1 MHHYQQHQQKITVE
15 MLSKQL
21 FQPQIKIDCTGMNRA
36 GQACLTSKLY
46 QNQARPIIIILPSV
60 EHAEKFTDDLAFF
73 NQPESV
79 PLIYFPPY
87 NILPFKYLAYHNET
101 AAKRIKALYQLSESS
116 IPPIVVTT
124 VEAVLQKIIPRA
136 EILNFAELLMSG
148 EEIDRDQLI
157 EKLVIGGYI
166 RTMLVEEPGDFCV
179 RGGII
184 DIFSPL
190 YENPLRIELYGD
202 MVDSLRFFSATGQ
215 RTISTVDEV
224 VILPAREIILPK
236 ENLKTV
242 IARIRK
248 QAAAIELSSS
258 AVREIVDRIKNEGIF
273 PGLESLSP
281 LIFSKPAT
289 FFDYISDEALIIL
302 SEPADLA
309 KSAAAAWER
318 ILKNYHQAR
327 DEQRLCVEPDQL
339 YLDWDEASALIS
351 EKIPFSFKTLPV
363 ISKAARP
370 ESQSIICEMSTY
382 DNTDLCQQLKNSRKE
397 ENLFLPLADWVMAN
411 QAIGITSFFVF
422 HSESQAHRL
431 ESILRAYGIEL
442 ILYNSADQ
450 FKISGGH
457 SYTQAFICFGELSSG
472 FVWAQ
477 ESVAYITESEIFG
490 KKHHFKKKTTQKA
503 RTDLLVFEDL
513 KQGDL
518 VVHTSQGIGRYEGL
532 IKLVVDRTQNDFLL
546 IVYKDE
552 DKLYLPVD
560 RMSMI
565 QKYMGVDGYK
575 PILDKMGGKS
585 WTRIKEKIKKSTE
598 KMAGEL
604 LKLYAGRKVK
614 NGVSYNI
621 ADTEMAEFVDNFPYE
636 ETVDQSKA
644 IEDVLEDMRKP
655 VPMDRLICGDV
666 GYGKTEVALRASF
679 MAVNNHKQVAILVP
693 TTVLAEQHFA
703 VFKARCEKYPLKIGC
718 LSRFRSKKKQT
729 QIIKELKDGTID
741 IIIGTHRLI
750 QKDISF
756 KSLGLFIL
764 DEEQRFGVAHKEKL
778 KKIRNS
784 VDVLALTA
792 TPIPRTLHL
801 SLMGIRDI
809 SIIST
814 PPEHR
819 HSIMTYVSEFDD
831 AVIIEAVRNEL
842 RRGGQIFFVHN
853 NIHSIYKMADHLKK
867 LVPEIKL
874 GVAHGRLRKNEL
886 EKTMF
891 SFFKKELDMLVC
903 TTIIESGLDVSSA
916 NTIIVNRA
924 DRFGLSQI
932 YQLRGRVGRSE
943 KQAFAYLF
951 IPKESSL
958 STNARKRLKV
968 LMEHSDLGS
977 GFQIA
982 MSDLKIRGG
991 GAILGASQSG
1001 HIAAVGYDMFLKL
1014 MEDSINE
1021 LKGEHV
1027 VEDLEPEINLSMS
1040 TFIAETY
1047 IPDIDQRLSIYR
1059 RLAKMTELQEISG
1072 LKAEFLDRFGK
1083 LPEETANLLLKI
1095 MLKVMSIKAGVKRLD
1110 LYGKG
1115 LALHF
1120 SEVHQKKPFGIVA
1133 LLESSKIQY
1142 EFTQDHILKAQ
1153 LKPAATTGL
1162 LSQTKLILSNIAR
1175 YVNPSETDNS

>member
-1 MHHYQQHQQKITVE
+1 MHYYQQKNHQKITIE
-15 MLSKQL
+15 MLNEQL
-21 FQPQIKIDCTGMNRA
+21 FQRQTKIDCTGINRS
-36 GQACLTSKLY
+36 GQAFLTYKLY
-46 QNQARPIIIILPSV
+46 QKQAGSIIIILPSV

-73 NQPESV
+73 SQTESV
-79 PLIYFPPY
+79 PTKSAQIVYFPPY

-116 IPPIVVTT
+116 APLIVVTT
-124 VEAVLQKIIPRA
+124 VEAVLQKIIPKA
-136 EILNFAELLMSG
+136 EILNFAELLMRG
-148 EEIDRDQLI
+148 EEIDRDKLI

-190 YENPLRIELYGD
+190 YDEPLRIELYGD
-202 MVDSLRFFSATGQ
+202 MVDSLRFFSPTGQ
-215 RTISTVDEV
+215 RTLSTVDEA

-242 IARIRK
+242 IARIRE
-248 QAAAIELSSS
+248 QAAAVELSSS

-281 LIFSKPAT
+281 LIFSKLAT
-289 FFDYISDEALIIL
+289 FFDYIPDKALIIL
-302 SEPADLA
+302 SEPADLE
-309 KSAAAAWER
+309 KSAAAARER

-327 DEQRLCVEPDQL
+327 DEQRICVEPGQL

-351 EKIPFSFKTLPV
+351 EKRPLSFKILPV
-363 ISKAARP
+363 LSRTAMP
-370 ESQSIICEMSTY
+370 ESQSVVCEMHTS
-382 DNTDLCQQLKNSRKE
+382 DNSDLREQLKNSRKE
-397 ENLFLPLADWVMAN
+397 ENLFLPLADWVTGN

-422 HSESQAHRL
+422 RSESQAHRL

-442 ILYNSADQ
+442 ILYNIADKVKTSA
-450 FKISGGH
+450 S
-457 SYTQAFICFGELSSG
+457 QAFICFGELSGG

-477 ESVAYITESEIFG
+477 ESIAYITESEIFG
-490 KKHHFKKKTTQKA
+490 KKYHFKKKTTQKA

-518 VVHTSQGIGRYEGL
+518 VVHTRQGIGRYEGL
-532 IKLVVDRTQNDFLL
+532 IKLVVDRSQNDFLL
-546 IVYKDE
+546 IIYKDE

-560 RMSMI
+560 RMSLI

-585 WTRIKEKIKKSTE
+585 WARIKEKIKKSTE

-614 NGVSYNI
+614 KGDSYNI
-621 ADTEMAEFVDNFPYE
+621 AGSEMAEFVDNFPYE

-679 MAVNNHKQVAILVP
+679 MAVNNNKQVAILVP

-703 VFKARCEKYPLKIGC
+703 TFKARCEKYPLKIEC
-718 LSRFRSKKKQT
+718 LSRFRSRKNQNR
-729 QIIKELKDGTID
+729 IIKELKDGTID

-750 QKDISF
+750 QKDVSF

-764 DEEQRFGVAHKEKL
+764 DEEQRFGVTHKEKL

-819 HSIMTYVSEFDD
+819 HSIITYVSEFDD

-867 LVPEIKL
+867 LTPEIKL
-874 GVAHGRLRKNEL
+874 GVAHGRLSENEL
-886 EKTMF
+886 EKVMF
-891 SFFKKELDMLVC
+891 SFFKNELDMLVC

-932 YQLRGRVGRSE
+932 YQLRGRVGRSDT
-943 KQAFAYLF
+943 QAFAYLF

-958 STNARKRLKV
+958 SINARKRLKV

-1014 MEDSINE
+1014 MEDSISE
-1021 LKGEHV
+1021 LKGQPV
-1027 VEDLEPEINLSMS
+1027 VEDLEPEINLAMS
-1040 TFIAETY
+1040 TFIAESY

-1072 LKAEFLDRFGK
+1072 LKAELLDRFGK

-1120 SEVHQKKPFGIVA
+1120 SEAHQKKPFGIVD
-1133 LLESSKIQY
+1133 LLASSKNQY
-1142 EFTQDHILKAQ
+1142 EFTRDHILKAQ
-1153 LKPAATTGL
+1153 LKQASTTGL
-1162 LSQTKLILSNIAR
+1162 LSQTKLILSNIAQ
-1175 YVNPSETDNS
+1175 YVNPAEK